1 MSRVIFVPPGVDGRH
16 VIARTEEQMNTRKR
30 IWALAAIGLC
40 VALGAAVAASAA
52 PSRTRANPTLAII
65 PAVAA
70 NPAQQAIIIGFK
82 KQAQKLGYPSV
93 LLGGEFNPQAQ
104 ITAVN
109 AAIQRKVAVL
119 AIWPLD
125 PKGIRPTLDR
135 ARAAGIKV
143 LTMWTPVALGQAADF
158 QYAEAPAAI
167 KVAALAA
174 AQIKAGGK
182 TCKVGIIQG
191 LPVVPILA
199 ARNAALAAGAKAAGC
214 QILEQQVND
223 KDSAD
228 GALPIVQAWKTKHGS
243 EMTGVLAYNDPSALG
258 AVAAKGGNFEP
269 VVTGMNGDPAAL
281 QAIEKGDML
290 ATTTIPNPEM
300 GNAMAYAGAQIL
312 GGKTVPKLALGKCD
326 VITKANAAKYV
337 PWPTRNRSA
346 MAVRFVKSGAKWYFV
361 TNPNYGIK

>member
-1 MSRVIFVPPGVDGRH
+1 M
-16 VIARTEEQMNTRKR
+16 TKR
-30 IWALAAIGLC
+30 ITCTTLAALAVCAGL
-40 VALGAAVAASAA
+40 VLSVSATAA
-52 PSRTRANPTLAII
+52 PKAQKANGTLAII

-70 NPAQQAIIIGFK
+70 NPAQQAIVKGFSN
-82 KQAQKLGYPSV
+82 QAKKLGYPSV
-93 LLGGEFNPQAQ
+93 MLGGEFDPQAQ

-143 LTMWTPVALGQAADF
+143 LTMWTPVAIGQAADY
-158 QYAEAPAAI
+158 QYAEAPAAL

-174 AQIKAGGK
+174 AKIKADGK

-191 LPVVPILA
+191 LPVVPILK
-199 ARNAALAAGAKAAGC
+199 ARNVALEAGAKAAGC
-214 QILEQQVND
+214 QILEKQVND

-228 GALPIVQAWKTKHGS
+228 GALPIVQAWKTKWGS
-243 EMTGVLAYNDPSALG
+243 EMTAVLAYNDPSALG
-258 AVAAKGGNFEP
+258 AVAAKGGDFNP
-269 VVTGMNGDPAAL
+269 VVTGMNADPAAL
-281 QAIEKGDML
+281 QAITKGDML

-300 GNAMAYAGAQIL
+300 GNAMAYGGAQL
-312 GGKTVPKLALGKCD
+312 LSGKAVPKFLFGKCD

-337 PWPTRNRSA
+337 PWPARNKSA
-346 MAVRFVKSGAKWYFV
+346 MVVRYVKQGAKTYFV
-361 TNPNYGIK
+361 TVPNYGIK